1 MPASDDLANA
11 DLIAATAALRA
22 WADEAF
28 AALGVQVWVADDL
41 GFHPRAVLGRDCTDA
56 DRDCARQCCLLGQA
70 VVHGSVVALPL
81 TLTDRS
87 SGACVFAL
95 PAQAGEQS
103 PQPFQAQVDAMS
115 AQLDAALH
123 SERLQRLSGLARK
136 SDQLRATLT
145 LAHTLEHCEQ
155 LAPTLTQLHQ
165 SLKTLM
171 YAENFFVVLL
181 DEPRHQLN
189 FEYSVD
195 QFDSPEEPIAF
206 LEGRLQGSLSAF
218 VVAAGRILR
227 GSSLELM
234 TQAGHVDMMGS
245 HSYGPPAADWLGVP
259 MMVANE
265 ALGAVVV
272 QSYDPDIRFTDADP
286 SMLSMVA
293 DTMAEALHRRRL
305 REALERTVAER
316 TRQYEQSNQTL
327 QDTVSTLE
335 RAMREL
341 VQAEKLASLGSMVA
355 GISHEL
361 NTPIGNAVTVSTAL
375 DERFAQLTAQVA
387 EGGLTRSGLDSF
399 LSAGREMNS
408 LVVRSTQRAAELISS
423 FKQVAVDQ
431 TSAQRRVFDLQQ
443 VVESILIASAHA
455 LDRPQIHIHNAIP
468 AALVCDSYPGPLG
481 QVVAN
486 LIQNALLHAFSGPH
500 CGSIQI
506 AAELQGLQVWLSVTD
521 DGAGM
526 SAQVLARA
534 FDPFFTT
541 RLGQGGSGL
550 GLAVC
555 HRIVT
560 SVLGGDLSV
569 SSALGQGAC
578 FVLKFPAHAPYK
590 L

>member
-1 MPASDDLANA
+1 MPAPDNPANA
-11 DLIAATAALRA
+11 DLIAATAVLQA
-22 WADEAF
+22 WAADTF
-28 AALGVQVWVADDL
+28 STLGVQVWVADDL
-41 GFHPRAVLGRDCTDA
+41 GFHPRAVMGRATTDA
-56 DRDCARQCCLLGQA
+56 DRHSARQSCLQELPVVSGTTLA
-70 VVHGSVVALPL
+70 VPL
-81 TLTDRS
+81 ELSDRN
-87 SGACVFAL
+87 SGACLFVLPGEPTAQEVQAL
-95 PAQAGEQS
+95 HNRVSEH
-103 PQPFQAQVDAMS
+103 S
-115 AQLDAALH
+115 ARLDAAVH
-123 SERLQRLSGLARK
+123 TARLARLSGLARQ
-136 SDQLRATLT
+136 SDVLRATLH
-145 LAHTLEHCEQ
+145 LAHTLEHCDNLRSTIGQ
-155 LAPTLTQLHQ
+155 MHQ
-165 SLKTLM
+165 ALKTLM
-171 YAENFFVVLL
+171 YVENFFVVVL
-181 DEPRHQLN
+181 DEDRKHLR

-195 QFDSPEEPIAF
+195 LFDNNQEPIPF
-206 LEGRLQGSLSAF
+206 REGRLQGSLSAF
-218 VVAAGRILR
+218 VVSAGRVLR
-227 GSSLELM
+227 GSSSELLQ
-234 TQAGHVDMMGS
+234 QAGHGDTLEEGG
-245 HSYGPPAADWLGVP
+245 YGPPAVDWLGVP

-272 QSYDPDIRFTDADP
+272 QSYDPDTRFTDADP

-293 DTMAEALHRRRL
+293 DTMAAALHRRRL

-316 TRQYEQSNQTL
+316 TRQYEQSNQAL
-327 QDTVSTLE
+327 QDSVSTLE
-335 RAMREL
+335 RAMSEL

-375 DERFAQLTAQVA
+375 DERFARIAAQVA

-431 TSAQRRVFDLQQ
+431 TSAQRREFDLQQ
-443 VVESILIASAHA
+443 VVESILIASGHA

-486 LIQNALLHAFSGPH
+486 LIQNALLHAFAGPQG
-500 CGSIQI
+500 GSIQI
-506 AAELQGLQVWLSVTD
+506 AAELQGPQVRLSVTD

-541 RLGQGGSGL
+541 KLGQGGSGL

-560 SVLGGDLSV
+560 SVLGGELSV
-569 SSALGQGAC
+569 ASSVGQGAC
-578 FVLKFPAHAPYK
+578 FVLEFPVHAPYK
-590 L
+590 M